1 MCAYCGFPEVIPA
14 LFYFVPLTL
23 FNVCE
28 CTDRSILKSQGRT
41 IARYV
46 FVGNLCV
53 CWPYKWN
60 LLLYFCIELIWILLI
75 NLYGIPL

>member
-1 MCAYCGFPEVIPA
+1 MLAYCGFTEVIPA

-46 FVGNLCV
+46 FVGILRAYAL
-53 CWPYKWN
+53 PTKRIY
-60 LLLYFCIELIWILLI
+60 YFIFV
-75 NLYGIPL
+75 